1 MITLTRDQWFG
12 LSEAVL
18 DDSTGAID
26 EPAWTYTWD
35 EATDLVTIE
44 FADSREQTV
53 FLLRY
58 SDLISV

>member
-18 DDSTGAID
+18 DDSAGPID

-35 EATDLVTIE
+35 EATDLVTID
-44 FADSREQTV
+44 FQDPREETV

-58 SDLISV
+58 SDLLFF